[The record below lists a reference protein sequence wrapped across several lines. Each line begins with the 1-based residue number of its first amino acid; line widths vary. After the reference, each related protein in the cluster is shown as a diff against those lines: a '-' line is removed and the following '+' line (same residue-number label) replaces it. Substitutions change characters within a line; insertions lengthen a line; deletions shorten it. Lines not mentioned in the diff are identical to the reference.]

1 MRTIGLV
8 VVALV
13 LLIAAPAPL
22 APMPK
27 QGGAAVITFNND
39 LTTLDPQVGYDWQNW
54 SVIKSIFDGLMDYKP
69 GTTEL
74 EPDLADNY
82 TVSDDG
88 LTYTFKLRD
97 GVKFHNGR
105 PLTASDV
112 KYSLER
118 AVNPATQSPGGGYYS
133 MIKGFDDLT
142 AGRAKELSG
151 IATPDD
157 RTVVFTLT
165 RPDAT
170 FLHLLAL
177 NFAHVV
183 PKEEVEKDGA
193 DFGRKPVGTG
203 AFKFIEWV
211 PGQRIVLERNTE
223 YFRKGIP
230 YLDKL
235 TFEFGQDPT
244 VAVLRLHRDEVDIVG
259 DGIPPAQFTTIMAD
273 PANKDLISEGA
284 LPHTSYVAMNVTR
297 PPFDNLKVRQAVN
310 MAINKQRI
318 VRFIN
323 NRATP
328 ATQIPPPAMPA
339 YNPDNKGYAY
349 DPEAARKL
357 LAEAGTGEITTELY
371 VMNVDPNPRIARAI
385 QQDLADVGIKAEIRY
400 MTQTEVI
407 AAGGSGNAPMI
418 WSGGMAWI
426 ADFPDPSNFYYGI
439 LGCAGAVEGG
449 WNWSKY
455 CNHAIDARA
464 AKADVMVKTN
474 EKDARIVEW
483 KAIFDDVLKDAPL
496 APIFNEKRFTYHSAR
511 IRSDQGSFTDPTHL
525 PVNYDHIFLPEN

>member
-1 MRTIGLV
+1 
-8 VVALV
+8 
-13 LLIAAPAPL
+13 
-22 APMPK
+22 MPK
-27 QGGAAVITFNND
+27 HGGAAVITFNND
-39 LTTLDPQVGYDWQNW
+39 LTTLDPHVGYDWQNW

-74 EPDLADNY
+74 EPDLAESY
-82 TVSDDG
+82 TVSEDG
-88 LTYTFKLRD
+88 RTYTFQLRD

-105 PLTASDV
+105 ALRASDV

-118 AVNPATQSPGGGYYS
+118 AISPATHSPGGGYYS
-133 MIKGFDDLT
+133 MIEGFEDLI
-142 AGRAKELSG
+142 AGSAKELSG
-151 IATPDD
+151 IVTSGD

-203 AFKFIEWV
+203 AFKFLRWV
-211 PGQRIVLERNTE
+211 PGQRIVLERNSD
-223 YFRKGIP
+223 YFRRGIP
-230 YLDKL
+230 YLDNL
-235 TFEFGQDPT
+235 IFEFGQDPT
-244 VAVLRLHRDEVDIVG
+244 IAVLRLHRGEVDVAG

-273 PANKDLISEGA
+273 SANKDLISEETRF
-284 LPHTSYVAMNVTR
+284 HTSFVAMNITQ
-297 PPFDNLKVRQAVN
+297 PPFNNLKVRQAVN

-318 VRFIN
+318 VRLIN

-328 ATQIPPPAMPA
+328 ATQILPPAMPA

-349 DPEAARKL
+349 DPDEAKKL
-357 LAEAGTGEITTELY
+357 LAEAGVHDITTELY

-385 QQDLADVGIKAEIRY
+385 QQDLAVVGIKAEIRY
-400 MTQTEVI
+400 MMQTEVI
-407 AAGGSGNAPMI
+407 TAGGSGNAPMI
-418 WSGGMAWI
+418 WSGGMAWM

-455 CNHAIDARA
+455 CNPAIDERA
-464 AKADVMVKTN
+464 AKADLMVKASQ
-474 EKDARIVEW
+474 KGARIAEW
-483 KAIFDDVLKDAPL
+483 KAIFDDLLKDAPL
-496 APIFNEKRFTYHSAR
+496 VPIFNERQFTYHSAR
-511 IRSDQGSFTDPTHL
+511 IKADKGAFADPTRI
-525 PVNYDHIFLPEN
+525 PVNYDHVFLPEN

>member
-1 MRTIGLV
+1 MRTSSLV
-8 VVALV
+8 VVALL
-13 LLIAAPAPL
+13 LLIAAPTAKGS
-22 APMPK
+22 MPK
-27 QGGAAVITFNND
+27 HGGTAVITFNND

-69 GTTEL
+69 GTAEL
-74 EPDLADNY
+74 EPDLAENY
-82 TVSDDG
+82 SISDDKR
-88 LTYTFKLRD
+88 TYIFKLRN

-105 PLTASDV
+105 TLTASDV

-118 AVNPATQSPGGGYYS
+118 AVKPATQSPGGGYYS
-133 MIKGFDDLT
+133 MIKGFEDLV
-142 AGRAKELSG
+142 AGRAQELSG
-151 IATPDD
+151 IVTPDD

-183 PKEEVEKDGA
+183 PKEEVELEGA

-203 AFKFIEWV
+203 AFKFVEWV
-211 PGQRIVLERNTE
+211 PGQRIVLERNTD

-244 VAVLRLHRDEVDIVG
+244 IAVLRLRRGEVDVAG
-259 DGIPPAQFTTIMAD
+259 DAIPPAQFTTTMAD
-273 PANKDLISEGA
+273 PANKNLISEMTRF
-284 LPHTSYVAMNVTR
+284 HTSFIALNVTR

-310 MAINKQRI
+310 MAINKQHIIRL
-318 VRFIN
+318 VN

-328 ATQIPPPAMPA
+328 ATQILPPAMPA

-349 DPEAARKL
+349 DPEAAKKL
-357 LAEAGTGEITTELY
+357 LAEVGASEISTELY

-385 QQDLADVGIKAEIRY
+385 EHDLAAVGIKAEIRY
-400 MTQTEVI
+400 MMQTEVI
-407 AAGGSGNAPMI
+407 AAGGSGNASMI
-418 WSGGMAWI
+418 WSGGMAWM
-426 ADFPDPSNFYYGI
+426 ADFPDPSNFYYGV
-439 LGCAGAVEGG
+439 LGCAGAGEGG

-455 CNHAIDARA
+455 CNHAVDERA
-464 AKADVMVKTN
+464 AKADLMVKASQR
-474 EKDARIVEW
+474 DARIAEW
-483 KAIFDDVLKDAPL
+483 KAIFDDLLKDAPL
-496 APIFNEKRFTYHSAR
+496 VPIFNERQFTYHSAR
-511 IRSDQGSFTDPTHL
+511 IKADRGAFADPTRI
-525 PVNYDHIFLPEN
+525 PANYDYIFLPGN